1 MLNLSNIY
9 KHRQTTKQGETMER
23 AHHTH
28 VELAETYFK
37 SLIEAG
43 ELSLRSME
51 GVRLYV
57 GALGDVVQDGV
68 LVEHL
73 AGSGAE
79 VLRPRAG
86 SVARRVVAID
96 TSSVK
101 VAEGGGG
108 LVVALRGALAV
119 REAGRLSVEVVG
131 PLIYFVRPENLG
143 RIMGAMGGGGAYRL
157 DETIQRVLASLFEKR
172 LQEYAVE
179 RFDDSIML
187 FDGSLSAGPI
197 DNPIPVMERIL
208 WKAGERGCDVVAFS
222 KTSVL
227 SLWGERI
234 QSLMTRDEP
243 PYLIHLTPLVRRL
256 NLRVRL
262 LGEIFLARLSRGGGG
277 FRVDARLV
285 GDVEEVFGSLLSSDP
300 LIHGYPETLI
310 LAHDY
315 ATFTKPDIIAI
326 QAALARR
333 AEVLEGQSVRDL
345 LFNPLDGDWR

>member
-1 MLNLSNIY
+1 
-9 KHRQTTKQGETMER
+9 MER
-23 AHHTH
+23 AYHTQDIG
-28 VELAETYFK
+28 LAKTYFK

-57 GALGDVVQDGV
+57 GAFGDIVQDGV

-73 AGSGAE
+73 YGRVEALKPRRSAG
-79 VLRPRAG
+79 
-86 SVARRVVAID
+86 ARRVVAID

-119 REAGRLSVEVVG
+119 RSRDDVSVEIVG
-131 PLIYFVRPENLG
+131 PLLYFVRQENLR
-143 RIMGAMGGGGAYRL
+143 RIMRVMEGGGGTYRL
-157 DETIQRVLASLFEKR
+157 DETIQRVLASLFEKK

-179 RFDDSIML
+179 RYEDSIML

-197 DNPIPVMERIL
+197 DNPIRVMERIL
-208 WKAGERGCDVVAFS
+208 WKAGRRGCDVVAFS

-227 SLWGERI
+227 SLWGEKI
-234 QSLMTRDEP
+234 QSIMARDEP
-243 PYLIHLTPLVRRL
+243 PYLLHLTPLVKKL

-262 LGEIFLARLSRGGGG
+262 LGEIFLARLSKGGGG
-277 FRVDARLV
+277 FRVDARLIR
-285 GDVEEVFGSLLSSDP
+285 DAEEVFGSLLSSDP

-326 QAALARR
+326 QAALAKRT
-333 AEVLEGQSVRDL
+333 EILEGPSIRNI